1 MDENHTKY
9 HSSHAFCGSAGPE
22 EMQHLQ
28 DLIDELTDD
37 ELKELVRKVGIRFSV
52 DDRKLR
58 REDYE
63 GVINEAGREIFYKEY
78 RKVMKVRQKN
88 LTNLQCK

>member
-1 MDENHTKY
+1 MDESHTNY
-9 HSSHAFCGSAGPE
+9 HSSNAFCGSAGPE

-52 DDRKLR
+52 DDNKLR

-63 GVINEAGREIFYKEY
+63 GVMDEANREDFYREY
-78 RKVMKVRQKN
+78 KKIIKSKKKN
-88 LTNLQCK
+88 YE